1 MRLWHGHAD
10 FAPEAEAEERAR
22 EEEAAHHAVGVVESR
37 SVEYIPERERHGRP
51 RGIFWILF
59 GGDLALSIV
68 VVGWLPIAFGLSW
81 WASVTALLA
90 GTTLGSIIL
99 APMGLFGPLTG
110 TNNPVSSGAH
120 FGVVGR
126 IIGSVLSILGA
137 VCFCALAIWTGG
149 DALIAAGAR
158 LFGLPDSDL
167 AFAVGYALIAVIV
180 MTIAIYGYASLVA
193 FQKWLVPT
201 VGVIFILGAIALA
214 GKFDP
219 GYGGAP
225 KAYALGSFFPTWV
238 LAAVIAMSTILSYC
252 PFVGDWA
259 RYISPRRHSKASVV
273 GATGIGAFV
282 GFILPFLFG
291 AYSASLFTDASAA
304 YVPGL
309 VAVSPTWY
317 VVGILIVGVVGGGAQ
332 GGIGIYGTGLDF
344 SSLVPRLSR
353 TQATALFGGI
363 TIAIV
368 YLGNFVFNM
377 IDSISAFLVLL
388 IILVVPW
395 AVIMLVGYVYR
406 RGVYYPDDLQ
416 VFNRRERG
424 GRYWFARGYNVRAIV
439 AWAVGSGVGLLFPTT
454 QLYTGPL
461 ADTFS
466 GVDVSFLVAGALT
479 GVVYLLLLLLFPE
492 PRAVFGPAGP
502 RFGAGAER
510 DSLPL
515 AATLDAEPAAH
526 TPSE

>member
-1 MRLWHGHAD
+1 MRPWHGHHG
-10 FAPEAEAEERAR
+10 FAPEADAEERAR
-22 EEEAAHHAVGVVESR
+22 EEVAAAHAVGVVESR

-81 WASVTALLA
+81 WASVSSILVGTAI
-90 GTTLGSIIL
+90 GSVLL
-99 APMGLFGPLTG
+99 APMGLFGPITG

-126 IIGSVLSILGA
+126 VLGSVLSILGA

-149 DALIAAGAR
+149 DALIASCAR
-158 LFGLPDSDL
+158 LFGLPHTDL
-167 AFAVGYALIAVIV
+167 AYAVGYALIALIV
-180 MTIAIYGYASLVA
+180 MAIAIYGYASLVA

-201 VGVIFILGAIALA
+201 VGVIFLVGTITLA
-214 GKFDP
+214 HKFHP
-219 GYGGAP
+219 SYHGAP
-225 KAYALGSFFPTWV
+225 AALALGSFFPTWV
-238 LAAVIAMSTILSYC
+238 LSVIVCASTILSYC

-259 RYISPRRHSKASVV
+259 RYISSKRYTKAAVM
-273 GATGIGAFV
+273 GATGIGAFL
-282 GFILPFLFG
+282 GFLAPFLFG
-291 AYSASLFTDASAA
+291 AFTATLFKDPSVA

-309 VAVSPTWY
+309 VQASPTWY
-317 VVGILIVGVVGGGAQ
+317 VVGILLVGVIGGGAQ

-353 TQATALFGGI
+353 TQATALFGAI

-395 AVIMLVGYVYR
+395 AVIMVVGYVYR

-416 VFNRRERG
+416 VFNRREQG
-424 GRYWFARGYNVRAIV
+424 GRYWFTRGVNWRAVV
-439 AWAVGSGVGLLFPTT
+439 AWAIGSGVGMLFPTT
-454 QLYTGPL
+454 KLYTGPL
-461 ADTFS
+461 ANVAS
-466 GVDVSFLVAGALT
+466 GVDLSVTVAGVLT
-479 GVVYLLLLLLFPE
+479 AVVYCALLLLLPE
-492 PRAVFGPAGP
+492 PREVFGPAGP
-502 RFGAGAER
+502 GFGRAAQE
-510 DSLPL
+510 PL
-515 AATLDAEPAAH
+515 ARAAVLEPEAAA
-526 TPSE
+526 PASSD